1 MPGGER
7 RKPDSPPMEEE
18 CDYMTRTRKRT
29 HKKFLRHGILSK
41 KGKQFQKMRICPE
54 NLDTNYY
61 AENYGNTEEEDHHY
75 SDTSVLLQ
83 HSLNQHKESSE
94 SDLEDNFW
102 NCRENPSDR
111 RKV

>member
-1 MPGGER
+1 MPRGER
-7 RKPDSPPMEEE
+7 RKPESPPMEEE
-18 CDYMTRTRKRT
+18 CDYKTRTKKRT
-29 HKKFLRHGILSK
+29 RKKFLRHGILSRK
-41 KGKQFQKMRICPE
+41 AKQFQKMRICPE

-61 AENYGNTEEEDHHY
+61 AENYGNTEEEDHHH

-83 HSLNQHKESSE
+83 HGLNQHKESSE